1 MKISESVLTTLRNL
15 NDPAVN
21 ELLGFYEFVVNN
33 QAYESYIARVV
44 TLDKF
49 NQNLIENPV
58 SIISVKQLTVTDD
71 GVDEKEELRLDK
83 QVDRV
88 LKFLEKQP
96 ILLSGTEAI
105 RARLT
110 SDELEATNKDK
121 RLDANSEDRAFKV
134 RKNDRD
140 Q

>member
-1 MKISESVLTTLRNL
+1 MKISDTVLKRVEKLD
-15 NDPAVN
+15 DPDVR
-21 ELLGFYEFVVNN
+21 ELLKFYEFVVNN
-33 QAYESYIARVV
+33 QVYESYIARVI

-49 NQNLIENPV
+49 NQSLIENPV
-58 SIISVKQLTVTDD
+58 SIISVKQLAVTDD
-71 GVDEKEELRLDK
+71 GVNEKEELRLDK
-83 QVDRV
+83 EVDRV

-96 ILLSGTEAI
+96 ILLTGTEAI

-110 SDELEATNKDK
+110 SDELEATNMDK

-140 Q
+140 

>member
-1 MKISESVLTTLRNL
+1 MKLTESTLAKAREL

-21 ELLGFYEFVVNN
+21 DLLQFYEFVVNN
-33 QAYESYIARVV
+33 QVYESYVARVI

-49 NQNLIENPV
+49 NQSLIENPV
-58 SIISVKQLTVTDD
+58 SIISIKQLAVTDD

-83 QVDRV
+83 EVDRV

-96 ILLSGTEAI
+96 ILLTGTEAI

-134 RKNDRD
+134 RRNDRD